1 MHRDPGPLALPAE
14 RCQRPCAI
22 ARAMA
27 AAEDAWA
34 DALRRVTIADLAAR
48 IDADSG
54 GTAMAAVSR
63 WLATTR

>member
-1 MHRDPGPLALPAE
+1 
-14 RCQRPCAI
+14 
-22 ARAMA
+22 MA

>member
-1 MHRDPGPLALPAE
+1 
-14 RCQRPCAI
+14 
-22 ARAMA
+22 MA

-34 DALRRVTIADLAAR
+34 DALRRGTIADLAAR